1 MNPSQRDHRLAPRWI
16 DAGSWTALIAA
27 LSVAAVGCGDT
38 TAPEPAVPLSVS
50 TALSQ
55 QQTTPTSIAPADAPG
70 VSAARA
76 NGALQ
81 ASPGVRNSVRAVDAA
96 GDTLTV
102 DLAVVLIENIQYHRL
117 GSGDCG
123 SGDACLTTERNRLL
137 LQMPMDT
144 TQDVKSLGLVGQLDA
159 DIYDEMRF
167 ELGLVQASDT
177 AAVDSFP
184 ELEGSSMLIEG
195 SFNGEPFTVTS
206 TLETSVTLTLSPN
219 LDVADSPTA
228 ANLTLAGAVTRW
240 FIGSD
245 NTFMDPTSS
254 ANAAAIAENV
264 AGGFTA
270 FPDLDADGE
279 PDQSGPV
286 SGPS

>member
-1 MNPSQRDHRLAPRWI
+1 MTSSQRDRRCAPRWI
-16 DAGSWTALIAA
+16 DAGSVTAVVAA
-27 LSVAAVGCGDT
+27 LSVVAFGCGDT

-50 TALSQ
+50 TALAQ

-70 VSAARA
+70 VSAAQSSPS
-76 NGALQ
+76 LQ
-81 ASPGVRNSVRAVDAA
+81 ASSGVRSSVRAVDAA

-102 DLAVVLIENIQYHRL
+102 DLAVVLIENVQYHRL
-117 GSGDCG
+117 GGGECG
-123 SGDACLTTERNRLL
+123 SGDACVTTERNRLL

-144 TQDVKSLGLVGQLDA
+144 TQEIKSLGLVGQLDA

-206 TLETSVTLTLSPN
+206 TLETPVTLTLSSN
-219 LDVADSPTA
+219 LDVSTSPTS
-228 ANLTLAGAVTRW
+228 ANLTVAGAVTRW

-254 ANAAAIAENV
+254 TNAAAIAENV